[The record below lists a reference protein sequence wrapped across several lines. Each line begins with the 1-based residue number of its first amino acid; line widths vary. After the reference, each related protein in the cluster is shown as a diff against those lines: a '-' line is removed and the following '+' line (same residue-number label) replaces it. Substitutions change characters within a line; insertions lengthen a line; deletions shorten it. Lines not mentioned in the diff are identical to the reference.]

1 MDDILTRFVS
11 DLFGRMHGP
20 FAFRFVLQPNMAT
33 GERQAMLHDGWKA
46 VTRVIIVLLVAFVPY
61 LLMRGPVNRI
71 ARRWLSEKVAA
82 R

>member
-1 MDDILTRFVS
+1 
-11 DLFGRMHGP
+11 
-20 FAFRFVLQPNMAT
+20 
-33 GERQAMLHDGWKA
+33 MLHDGWKA

-71 ARRWLSEKVAA
+71 ARRWLSGKVGA